1 MALLEMKGITKIFYG
16 IPANDHIDL
25 SVEKSE
31 IHALLGENGAGKT
44 TLMNILYGL
53 YRCDE
58 GEIWW
63 NGVKQDFQK
72 PLDAI
77 ACGIGMVHQHF
88 MLVRPMTVLQ
98 NIILGMK
105 VESYPF
111 IKKKDIAEKIKALS
125 QKYGLAVDVDKRI
138 DELSV
143 GEQQRV
149 EILKALYRNAKLLV
163 LDEPT
168 AVLTPQETE
177 LLFSVLKS
185 LKEDGHS
192 IILISH
198 RLAEIMEITDK
209 ITVLRSGKKIDTLTT
224 AKCTEALLS
233 QLMIGRQIR
242 TDKIEYAEKPR
253 PEHVLD
259 VRGLTLKNPNGGK
272 NLLDQVSFCLHC
284 GEILGV
290 AGVDGNGQNYLAEF
304 LCGIRRQDSQCV
316 SFKNQYID
324 RLNVRQHF
332 ELGIAYI
339 PDDRHRDGLIL
350 DKSISDNLILRDYRT
365 PKISKYGVVNEKNV
379 LDFAR
384 DAIEKFDIRVH
395 GPGERAG
402 NLSGGN
408 QQKIILAREIG
419 DSPDLLIAMQPTR
432 GLDIGASSYVRTCM
446 QNLRDRGK
454 GVLLIST
461 DLDEIMQVSD
471 RIAVMYEG
479 KIMGIVENSA
489 ELKAETLG
497 LMMGGRPVEE
507 VIAE

>member
-1 MALLEMKGITKIFYG
+1 MALLEMKEITKLFYG

-25 SVEKSE
+25 SVEESE

-53 YRCDE
+53 YHCDE

-111 IKKKDIAEKIKALS
+111 IKKKDIAKKIKALS

-177 LLFSVLKS
+177 VLFSVLKS

-253 PEHVLD
+253 PERVLD
-259 VRGLTLKNPNGGK
+259 VRGLTLKNPNGSK
-272 NLLDQVSFCLHC
+272 NLHC

-332 ELGIAYI
+332 ELGISYI

-365 PKISKYGVVNEKNV
+365 PKISKFGVVNKKNV

-384 DAIEKFDIRVH
+384 AAIEKFDIRVH

-432 GLDIGASSYVRTCM
+432 GLDIGASSYVRMCM

-471 RIAVMYEG
+471 RIAVIYEG